1 LSLFFVSKK
10 GFDISTCRRFLQQT
24 HCYNGLVTL
33 ISNMKQ
39 EIISQ
44 TLPYALY
51 HLVCIED
58 LKPSKKVA
66 IKYIFS
72 GSGIY
77 EIDKAN

>member
-1 LSLFFVSKK
+1 
-10 GFDISTCRRFLQQT
+10 
-24 HCYNGLVTL
+24 
-33 ISNMKQ
+33 MKQ
-39 EIISQ
+39 EIINQ

-58 LKPSKKVA
+58 LKPAKKVA

-77 EIDKAN
+77 EMDKAN